1 MALIHCPECDKDVS
15 DTAKICPHCG
25 YDIQSY
31 VLKKNAAEELNS
43 IAHDNAQRV
52 QEIIQNAEKQVE
64 PLTKSHLYESIF
76 GMSFCGVGFI
86 LSCIGGMISP
96 LIAALGAPCFAFLCA
111 IFFFQFNKRKKE
123 LELSQSDYAAYKK
136 TVIEKVKN
144 DAEAHY
150 QKDFEKKQAEKQT
163 VHLQCPVCNST
174 NVMRITTT
182 DRVVTSMIVGVAG
195 KNIGKQYMCR
205 NCQHQW

>member
-86 LSCIGGMISP
+86 LSCIGLS
-96 LIAALGAPCFAFLCA
+96 LIH
-111 IFFFQFNKRKKE
+111 I
-123 LELSQSDYAAYKK
+123 
-136 TVIEKVKN
+136 
-144 DAEAHY
+144 
-150 QKDFEKKQAEKQT
+150 
-163 VHLQCPVCNST
+163 
-174 NVMRITTT
+174 
-182 DRVVTSMIVGVAG
+182 
-195 KNIGKQYMCR
+195 
-205 NCQHQW
+205 